1 MSRRRQSE
9 VIKTRASP
17 AQQPLDGA
25 AAVPKLSVVA
35 PGADD
40 APARVLPGPCAP
52 LEDGL
57 VVARSNR
64 IGQARK
70 RTRVGAPPR
79 EYVADPKSAET
90 ELPGSPLAA
99 FDRWIIRD
107 FGCRRWIQHD
117 EYRVWTTWLPDPGQA
132 VSITLAVRVDRD
144 RFGSRLTVPPGN
156 HDPALPKTR
165 EG

>member
-9 VIKTRASP
+9 VIETRAGP

-25 AAVPKLSVVA
+25 AAVSKLSVVA

-40 APARVLPGPCAP
+40 PPVRVLPGPCAP

-64 IGQARK
+64 IGEVRK

-79 EYVADPKSAET
+79 EDIADPKRTDTET
-90 ELPGSPLAA
+90 ELPGPPLAT

-132 VSITLAVRVDRD
+132 VSIALAVRVDRD
-144 RFGSRLTVPPGN
+144 
-156 HDPALPKTR
+156 
-165 EG
+165 